1 MTEEFKTCPN
11 CENPYGYHIENNAYE
26 CPECAHRW
34 DISDQ
39 GLIVLDIN
47 GIELSNGDSVII
59 MKDLPIKGFSK
70 SLKSGTKVKN
80 IRLVDSDHNIDCK
93 VEGFGALGLKSQ
105 FVKKV

>member
-26 CPECAHRW
+26 CPECTHRW

-59 MKDLPIKGFSK
+59 MKDLTIKGFSK
-70 SLKSGTKVKN
+70 SLKSGIKVKN

>member
-1 MTEEFKTCPN
+1 MTEVLKTCPN
-11 CENPYGYHIENNAYE
+11 CENPYGYQIENNAYE
-26 CPECAHRW
+26 CPECSNTW
-34 DISDQ
+34 DASDQ

-47 GIELSNGDSVII
+47 GIELSNGDSVIV

-93 VEGFGALGLKSQ
+93 VDGFGALGLKSQ
-105 FVKKV
+105 FVKKA

>member
-11 CENPYGYHIENNAYE
+11 CENPYGYHIENSAYE

-34 DISDQ
+34 DTSDQ
-39 GLIVLDIN
+39 GLSVLDIN

-93 VEGFGALGLKSQ
+93 VDGFGALGLKSQ
-105 FVKKV
+105 FVKKA

>member
-1 MTEEFKTCPN
+1 M
-11 CENPYGYHIENNAYE
+11 
-26 CPECAHRW
+26 
-34 DISDQ
+34 
-39 GLIVLDIN
+39 LDIN